1 MPDKIESS
9 MQQQREYLRLSGL
22 LQQICIRYRHQ
33 LPRDT
38 TSVRL
43 TNQNQVVTVEAF
55 DRNGQS
61 LGTVPASTVLGQELS
76 KNFTNMTSPDPD
88 GIIAPV

>member
-33 LPRDT
+33 LPTGT

-43 TNQNQVVTVEAF
+43 TNQNQEVTAEAF
-55 DRNGQS
+55 DGKGQS

-76 KNFTNMTSPDPD
+76 KNFANVTSPDPD
-88 GIIAPV
+88 GVIALV